1 KAKTVKSGKT
11 ASVTWKD
18 LQPNTTY
25 FWYAAASDQYGG
37 NSRSQM
43 WRLTTKDDGM
53 KSFLIDQTA
62 GAGSALRQ
70 LSGSPPPAGMILKK
84 GTNLPIAEISLWLAA
99 VFLCERKK
107 HLFS

>member
-1 KAKTVKSGKT
+1 MGKQNGESGKT

-43 WRLTTKDDGM
+43 WRLTTKTM
-53 KSFLIDQTA
+53 A
-62 GAGSALRQ
+62 
-70 LSGSPPPAGMILKK
+70 
-84 GTNLPIAEISLWLAA
+84 
-99 VFLCERKK
+99 
-107 HLFS
+107 